1 MKRKST
7 IYGMLGAIGL
17 VVGLSV
23 INPAV
28 SDKTEKSDKIAVSVV
43 SYDKAKNLTI

>member
-7 IYGMLGAIGL
+7 VYGLLGAIGL
-17 VVGLSV
+17 VVGLSA

-28 SDKTEKSDKIAVSVV
+28 LDESKKNDKIAVSVV